1 MNDESTHKRETRRER
16 GGGVSEYG
24 KHGLARMKQTQ
35 IHAGRWSGMP
45 GDDEAKG
52 L

>member
-1 MNDESTHKRETRRER
+1 MTKAHTNGRLGEK

>member
-1 MNDESTHKRETRRER
+1 MNDKSTHKRETRRER
-16 GGGVSEYG
+16 GGVSEYG

-35 IHAGRWSGMP
+35 INAGRWSGMP